1 MIRSTLS
8 LALLLLLASRS
19 SFALQILEAK
29 DGETMLAKIS
39 RKEISRISV
48 EHGRIRK
55 VTGNAG
61 EFVLEKDDETG
72 QVFVR
77 PSNIE
82 SSKPLNLFVT
92 AEQDTFALLLQPVD
106 TPSETILIRP
116 AAHKRDPA
124 TSPVAAG
131 HIRRLKNLLL
141 VMANDARPEEME
153 ISGSNTLK
161 TLWPG
166 TRLVLNRTWR
176 TPEVTGERYTLTN
189 LSSSN
194 LPLEERRFFKAGVM
208 AVSIEHALLTPGAST
223 SLFVIRESGRDD

>member
-19 SFALQILEAK
+19 SFALQVLEAK

-82 SSKPLNLFVT
+82 SSKPLNLFVA

-124 TSPVAAG
+124 TSAVAAG

-141 VMANDARPEEME
+141 VMASAPSIPWLGNGPFRRHWSEFGRFQSAR
-153 ISGSNTLK
+153 TL
-161 TLWPG
+161 G
-166 TRLVLNRTWR
+166 DIRRLPQN
-176 TPEVTGERYTLTN
+176 
-189 LSSSN
+189 
-194 LPLEERRFFKAGVM
+194 
-208 AVSIEHALLTPGAST
+208 
-223 SLFVIRESGRDD
+223 